1 MLSVKFTWLEAA
13 VATALVLAVAAAAT
27 LARRR
32 SGSARLAGI
41 AVFAREAGMLL
52 KIGFPDLLVWWVG
65 KPTVD
70 DLRLA
75 RAVKDREA
83 TAPLP
88 VIYVNGAIDA
98 QRLADKLAGLRG

>member
-1 MLSVKFTWLEAA
+1 MTSALLVAEASEARTVLSRELCNAGYSVTI
-13 VATALVLAVAAAAT
+13 VAT
-27 LARRR
+27 
-32 SGSARLAGI
+32 S
-41 AVFAREAGMLL
+41 REAGMLL

-83 TAPLP
+83 NAPLP
-88 VIYVNGAIDA
+88 VIYVNGVVDA